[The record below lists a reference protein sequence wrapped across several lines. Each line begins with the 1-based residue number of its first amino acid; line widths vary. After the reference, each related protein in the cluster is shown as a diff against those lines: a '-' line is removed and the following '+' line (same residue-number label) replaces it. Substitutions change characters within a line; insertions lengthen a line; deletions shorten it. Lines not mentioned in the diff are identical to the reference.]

1 MAVQLGAR
9 VIEIEAPF
17 DPEGGA
23 YDAPHAH
30 AHAHA

>member
-1 MAVQLGAR
+1 

-23 YDAPHAH
+23 YESPHVHAH
-30 AHAHA
+30 EHA